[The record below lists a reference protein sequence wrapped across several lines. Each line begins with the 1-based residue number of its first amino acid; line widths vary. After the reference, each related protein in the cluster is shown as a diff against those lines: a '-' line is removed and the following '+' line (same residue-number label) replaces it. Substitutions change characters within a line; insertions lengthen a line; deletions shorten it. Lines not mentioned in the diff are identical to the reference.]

1 MTEDWLIDG
10 PGDAP
15 ATVVLAH
22 GAGAMMDTPFM
33 DAMASG
39 LAAAG
44 LRVVRFEFPYMAKR
58 RADGKR
64 RGPDRKPALL
74 ETWREIVTALGPEI
88 GPAGRLIVGGKS
100 MGGRIASELAAS
112 EAAELGISGVAC
124 LGYPFHPA
132 GMPEN
137 CAPNICGCFPSLCWS
152 FRASAMRSARGPK
165 SRATVWII
173 PSSSSGC
180 PTATTRSGRAGS
192 RATPKKKTWRR
203 RSPRWRPLPKRS
215 RERDHPLA
223 RLAARRGGKIPPI
236 LMIYWQERTTA
247 WTRRN

>member
-33 DAMASG
+33 EAMASG

-58 RADGKR
+58 RDDGKR
-64 RGPDRKPALL
+64 RGPDRKPVLL
-74 ETWREIVTALGPEI
+74 EAWRNVVTALGPAE
-88 GPAGRLIVGGKS
+88 RLIVGGKS
-100 MGGRIASELAAS
+100 MGGRIASELAAG

-132 GMPEN
+132 GKPEKLRTEHLRV
-137 CAPNICGCFPSLCWS
+137 FP
-152 FRASAMRSARGPK
+152 
-165 SRATVWII
+165 V
-173 PSSSSGC
+173 
-180 PTATTRSGRAGS
+180 
-192 RATPKKKTWRR
+192 
-203 RSPRWRPLPKRS
+203 PLLIVQG
-215 RERDHPLA
+215 ERDALGTRADVEGYDLDKAIEFVWLPDGDHSFKPRKKSGHTEA
-223 RLAARRGGKIPPI
+223 ENLAAAIDAVAAFAK
-236 LMIYWQERTTA
+236 A
-247 WTRRN
+247 V